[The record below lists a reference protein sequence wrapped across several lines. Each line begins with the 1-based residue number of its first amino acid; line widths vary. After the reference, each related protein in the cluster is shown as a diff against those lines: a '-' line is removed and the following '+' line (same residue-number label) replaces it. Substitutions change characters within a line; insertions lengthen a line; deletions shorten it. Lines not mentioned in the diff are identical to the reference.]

1 MSEILTNQIGEQL
14 KAARLK
20 KNLSLDDVQTS
31 TKIQERYLEAIENNN
46 LGILPGDFYVRAFIR
61 QYALA
66 VDLNPEDLLG
76 EAGPASISRSKDL
89 NRAHR
94 DNDGVVRAGIDTT
107 RSAKSQISSML
118 PTIWIGIIVFL
129 VLVGIWFVLTHLNT
143 GSQQSNDGSDVS
155 ISTSTVPN
163 STSSSESNASSSSR
177 KKTTKKNGDTKVKLG
192 TPEQNVAQQTTIY
205 NLSKQSARQHTIKIN
220 AQNTG
225 TNVQVT
231 ADGNVILNEVITADK
246 TITVPEGTSV
256 VNVQFTNV
264 ANAVMTFDSQR
275 VNVIS
280 TATPF
285 WNVLMN
291 LNN

>member
-20 KNLSLDDVQTS
+20 KNLSLDDVQSS

-155 ISTSTVPN
+155 VSTSTVPN

>member
-20 KNLSLDDVQTS
+20 KNLSLDDVQAS

-155 ISTSTVPN
+155 VSTSTVPN

-231 ADGNVILNEVITADK
+231 ADGNVILNEVVTADK

>member
-143 GSQQSNDGSDVS
+143 GSQQSNDGGDVS
-155 ISTSTVPN
+155 VSTSTVPN

-177 KKTTKKNGDTKVKLG
+177 KKTTKKTGDTKMKLG